1 LKAQLGDR
9 LHLLGP
15 MPDATILDNT
25 AEKSLVASNLD
36 DVRQTPLGQLPS
48 TETLRRVRPADSKR
62 VPVAAFNASL

>member
-1 LKAQLGDR
+1 
-9 LHLLGP
+9 
-15 MPDATILDNT
+15 MDNT

-36 DVRQTPLGQLPS
+36 DVRQAPLGQLPS